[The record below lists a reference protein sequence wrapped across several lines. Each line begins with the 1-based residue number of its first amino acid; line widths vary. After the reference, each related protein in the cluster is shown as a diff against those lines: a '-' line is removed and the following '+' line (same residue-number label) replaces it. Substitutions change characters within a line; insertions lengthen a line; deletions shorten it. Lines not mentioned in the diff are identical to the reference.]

1 MKTLNIKPALYRK
14 VRDPIT
20 NDVLPEDRTSTVI
33 ASSYW
38 LRRLR
43 LGDIVEVNAELSA
56 EAVETEA
63 PRKRGRPKKIKGD
76 E

>member
-1 MKTLNIKPALYRK
+1 MKTMQIKPALYRK

-20 NDVLPEDRTSTVI
+20 NEVIPENTPTTVN
-33 ASSYW
+33 ATSYW

-43 LGDIVEVNAELSA
+43 LGDIVEINQDLSA

-63 PRKRGRPKKIKGD
+63 PKKRGRPKKIKGD